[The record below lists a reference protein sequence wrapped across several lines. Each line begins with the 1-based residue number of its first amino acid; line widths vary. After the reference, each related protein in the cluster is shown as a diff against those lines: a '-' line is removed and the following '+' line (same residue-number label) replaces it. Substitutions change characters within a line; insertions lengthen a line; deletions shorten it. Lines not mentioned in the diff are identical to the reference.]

1 MPAFLLALPGIAK
14 AWWKAALGL
23 VIGMALC
30 WPVASCDGAR
40 KERARAEAAQ
50 ARATVEAERRAA
62 QADEAH
68 RNAADNRAKA
78 LEGAI
83 DNASDGNRTSAAL
96 DELRRRQSR

>member
-1 MPAFLLALPGIAK
+1 MTTLFALTDFAA

-23 VIGMALC
+23 VIGVALC

-50 ARATVEAERRAA
+50 AKATVQAERRAT

-68 RNAADNRAKA
+68 REAADNRATA

-83 DNASDGNRTSAAL
+83 DNASDGNAVSGVL
-96 DELRRRQSR
+96 DELRRRQRR